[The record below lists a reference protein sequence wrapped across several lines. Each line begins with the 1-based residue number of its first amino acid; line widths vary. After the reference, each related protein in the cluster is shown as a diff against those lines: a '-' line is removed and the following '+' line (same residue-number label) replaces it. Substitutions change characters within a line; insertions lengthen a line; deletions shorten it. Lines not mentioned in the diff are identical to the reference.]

1 MLKNIKQ
8 YIKRKIIRIEKQK
21 VLIPILEGH
30 FLEGRSALITGGN
43 SGIGYEIARSFLRN
57 GANVIITGRNIDK
70 LNKAK
75 EMLTKECKN
84 SQKVEIGVLDISNVN
99 TIKVQFEKIV
109 SSFNGKIDIFVNNAG
124 VNGGKYFPLTSEEEY
139 DLIMDTNLK

>member
-75 EMLTKECKN
+75 EMLTK
-84 SQKVEIGVLDISNVN
+84 
-99 TIKVQFEKIV
+99 
-109 SSFNGKIDIFVNNAG
+109 
-124 VNGGKYFPLTSEEEY
+124 
-139 DLIMDTNLK
+139 